1 MKEFLH
7 KIVKIFL
14 ILVLITAAITI
25 AVVGVVYFN
34 HQKKLKEEAPLIA
47 TPPGQMVE
55 VDGHQMHVYITGK
68 EDAKHTI
75 VFVHGSNMTDDVI
88 AMRPLFDEL
97 KEDYRLVYVDRPG
110 NGYSEAGC
118 KDKSVA
124 TLTDETRQAIA
135 KAGVEG
141 SVILFAQTT
150 GGIEATYWA
159 EQYPKE
165 VESIIGLDMYSPK
178 EYESDQGEDKGFR
191 YMLYLFARVGIIRH
205 IDSAYVTNS
214 YKLYTDKEILTRNAL
229 ISKTSYFK
237 DTYLE
242 DKTIGDNARATDQER
257 VYGKLPMLLVFAN
270 PLKEPYLST
279 DSSAKADLA
288 KMQESYPDYNF
299 ETLYNEKR
307 LAYFGKYDN
316 VTCVE
321 MAGPST
327 LYTYDP
333 VGLADQMR
341 KYIEKMN

>member
-14 ILVLITAAITI
+14 ILMLITAAITL
-25 AVVGVVYFN
+25 AVVGFVYLN

-55 VDGHQMHVYITGK
+55 VDGHQMHVYVTGK
-68 EDAKHTI
+68 EDAAHTI
-75 VFVHGSNMTDDVI
+75 VFIHGSNMTDDVI

-97 KEDYRLVYVDRPG
+97 KDDYQLVYVDRPG
-110 NGYSEAGC
+110 NGYSEEGC
-118 KDKSVA
+118 KDKSIA
-124 TLTDETRQAIA
+124 TLTDETRQAVA

-159 EQYPKE
+159 QKYPDE
-165 VESIIGLDMYSPK
+165 VEGIIGLDMYSPP

-191 YMLYLFARVGIIRH
+191 YMLYLFARVGVIRH
-205 IDSAYVTNS
+205 IDSAYETNS
-214 YKLYTDKEILTRNAL
+214 YKVYTNKEILIRNAL
-229 ISKTSYFK
+229 ISKMSYSK

-242 DKTIGDNARATDQER
+242 DRTIGENARATDQDK
-257 VYGKLPMLLVFAN
+257 VYGKVPMLLIFAN

-279 DSSAKADLA
+279 DASAKADLQQ
-288 KMQESYPDYNF
+288 MQESYPDYNF

-307 LAYFGKYDN
+307 LAYFSKYDN
-316 VTCVE
+316 TQCVE

-327 LYTYDP
+327 IYTYDP
-333 VGLADQMR
+333 TGLAEQMK
-341 KYIEKMN
+341 KYIEKLN